1 MNNYK
6 KWTGAQREESYR
18 LFCKAMNAGLI
29 ETPHECKI
37 CGQTKGIL
45 MTHNKNYDVTL
56 SLLPKLLVG
65 MANDKEKVQ
74 IQKVLISLCWRCH
87 MILHSH
93 HRNPLA
99 YEKYFHEVKN
109 GKLYPPVYK
118 HDFDIL
124 KENGF

>member
-1 MNNYK
+1 MNSYK

-29 ETPHECKI
+29 EAPHKCKI

-45 MTHNKNYDVTL
+45 MTHNRNYDVTL
-56 SLLPKLLVG
+56 NYLPKLLVG
-65 MANDKEKVQ
+65 TASEEEKAQ
-74 IQKVLISLCWRCH
+74 IRQVLISLCWRCH
-87 MILHSH
+87 MILHSY
-93 HRNPLA
+93 HRNPTA
-99 YEKYFHEVKN
+99 YRKYFHEVKI
-109 GKLYPPVYK
+109 GKQYPPVYK